1 MFSSWWDKNWG
12 GGEKFPKIP
21 PEKKY
26 LEGKKVIPIEKGYL
40 TKEDIRLKAK
50 KPPLL
55 KMLK

>member
-1 MFSSWWDKNWG
+1 MGQKLRGWGKISKN
-12 GGEKFPKIP
+12 P

>member
-26 LEGKKVIPIEKGYL
+26 LEGKKVIPIEK
-40 TKEDIRLKAK
+40 DI
-50 KPPLL
+50 
-55 KMLK
+55 

>member
-1 MFSSWWDKNWG
+1 MGQKLRGWGKISKN
-12 GGEKFPKIP
+12 P
-21 PEKKY
+21 PQ
-26 LEGKKVIPIEKGYL
+26 KKVFRRKKSYSYRKGYL